1 MAVASLC
8 GNAGSKQSVGQ
19 VMPRASACRGWV
31 CAPPTPCLQCA
42 HSKTTG
48 ATRPPPR
55 LLCAVH
61 LPRTAGVGPVNGARG
76 VRGALSIHPV
86 HLPRTADAGPVD
98 GVTPDQQGLPKDQR
112 PSDLRNT
119 GWVPFALPAIHAG
132 PRRGLMQLQGR
143 RVIALVEA
151 DYEDLEHWYPV
162 LRLREEGVE
171 VVVAG
176 LGEPAYTGKH
186 GLPAETD
193 TTVDLLD
200 MVDFDGILVVGGW
213 APDKLRRSEKVL
225 ELVR

>member
-76 VRGALSIHPV
+76 GRGALSIHPV

-112 PSDLRNT
+112 PSDFRNT
-119 GWVPFALPAIHAG
+119 G
-132 PRRGLMQLQGR
+132 QGR
-143 RVIALVEA
+143 VGPVRGGTGGGA
-151 DYEDLEHWYPV
+151 DPTSWP
-162 LRLREEGVE
+162 
-171 VVVAG
+171 
-176 LGEPAYTGKH
+176 
-186 GLPAETD
+186 
-193 TTVDLLD
+193 TTARPQLD
-200 MVDFDGILVVGGW
+200 SI
-213 APDKLRRSEKVL
+213 
-225 ELVR
+225 